1 MKTKGKAATAGKLPA
16 GFDERGG
23 NFPSTWE
30 PEVGAT
36 LQGIIREYK
45 TVKTRTKAG
54 ESDVVIVRET
64 GTNLD
69 FSVWV
74 SAGLRN
80 RITAKDKG
88 KRIFL
93 RRTADL
99 PPMKKG
105 RNPMKTYQVGIK

>member
-1 MKTKGKAATAGKLPA
+1 MKTKKREQGIPSGME
-16 GFDERGG
+16 ERGG

-30 PEVGAT
+30 PEVGDT
-36 LQGIIREYK
+36 LTGTIRDFK

-80 RITAKDKG
+80 RITVKDKG
-88 KRIFL
+88 KKIFL

-99 PPMKKG
+99 PPLKKG
-105 RNPMKTYQVGIK
+105 RNPMKTYQVGIGK